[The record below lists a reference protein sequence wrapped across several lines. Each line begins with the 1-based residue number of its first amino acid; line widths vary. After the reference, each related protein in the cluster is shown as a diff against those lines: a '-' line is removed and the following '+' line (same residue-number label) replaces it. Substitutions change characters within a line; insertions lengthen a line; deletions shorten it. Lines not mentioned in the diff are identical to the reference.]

1 MIRNYYF
8 KEEMIKLKDKLIK
21 QVAEELLEIIDKY
34 ELSIAEYK
42 TIVKNTIEVMEN
54 IAIIPKNRRYSQI
67 DRSL

>member
-1 MIRNYYF
+1 MIGNYYF

-21 QVAEELLEIIDKY
+21 QVVEELLEIIDKY

>member
-1 MIRNYYF
+1 MIGNYYF

-21 QVAEELLEIIDKY
+21 QVTEELLEIIDKY

-42 TIVKNTIEVMEN
+42 TIVKNTVEVMEN
-54 IAIIPKNRRYSQI
+54 IAIIPKNRRYSRI